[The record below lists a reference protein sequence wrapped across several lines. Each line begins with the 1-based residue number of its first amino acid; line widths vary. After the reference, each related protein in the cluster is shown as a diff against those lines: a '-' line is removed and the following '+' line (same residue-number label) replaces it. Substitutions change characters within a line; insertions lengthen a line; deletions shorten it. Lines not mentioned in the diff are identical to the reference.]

1 MTPTLRL
8 DGSPSPLVAGS
19 HIDDG
24 LPPPTPYSEAAAEQM
39 SAATLGPITPL
50 AAIAADPDE
59 TGGAPAWMVATAK
72 LIRPLSVGA
81 LMAIPTI
88 GAAAVGFVALFSRDR
103 AMAMVEASGA
113 FLNAIPT
120 DIVLLIGTIATGYG
134 VARSLDKR
142 VQVSK

>member
-1 MTPTLRL
+1 MTPPLRSQ
-8 DGSPSPLVAGS
+8 GVPSPLDIGS

-24 LPPPTPYSEAAAEQM
+24 LPPPIPYGSATAEAM
-39 SAATLGPITPL
+39 SAATLGPIAPL
-50 AAIAADPDE
+50 TAIAADLDE
-59 TGGAPAWMVATAK
+59 AGGAPAWMVATAK